1 VIVGIKKE
9 HPSQVIP
16 EKRRSNKLSS
26 ERNNTIMTTWTN
38 EDTFKLFLFSIF
50 ILSFVMAIRGLL
62 NAEKVAVE
70 NAKKRGEKKD
80 S

>member
-1 VIVGIKKE
+1 MIVGIKKE

-16 EKRRSNKLSS
+16 EKRRSNELSS

>member
-1 VIVGIKKE
+1 MIVGIKKE

-16 EKRRSNKLSS
+16 EKRRSNELSS
-26 ERNNTIMTTWTN
+26 ERNSTIMTTWTN

>member
-16 EKRRSNKLSS
+16 EKRRSNELSS